1 MIKKIEK
8 IEHIDLLALSPYD
21 IDEMVMRFYHQKE
34 EIDIKKTYFY
44 LDFAG
49 SDAVKK
55 KIKQEEFEENRNDNE
70 YISTLNYE
78 NFEAKFNLQI
88 WREGFW
94 SFVSEHHIFSEFNQ
108 SLKEIITTSTDIQ
121 IKILFK
127 DLIQVLDFSN
137 NFLGRFQGNSVQ
149 RMVADELLKF
159 NEELYQELHKNYS
172 DILPEFFK
180 EKSKSIISKVGGNT
194 PYKSNIFRNQE
205 TENWFNEKLEE
216 LGVSNG
222 ERSFGAVIAA
232 IFRDNDCKKHI
243 LKGNLTQK
251 AYIEYLNDRFNK
263 TMNTSNLSNSD
274 NYANEIEKHIK
285 LYIESLSE

>member
-1 MIKKIEK
+1 MIEK

-21 IDEMVMRFYHQKE
+21 IDEMVMHFYHQKE

-49 SDAVKK
+49 SDVANKE
-55 KIKQEEFEENRNDNE
+55 ITQEEFEENRNDSQ
-70 YISTLNYE
+70 YISTLNYKD
-78 NFEAKFNLQI
+78 FEAKFNLQI
-88 WREGFW
+88 WCEEFW
-94 SFVSEHHIFSEFNQ
+94 SFVSEHYIFSKFNQ

-127 DLIQVLDFSN
+127 DLIQALDFSN
-137 NFLGRFQGNSVQ
+137 KFLEEFQGNSVQ

-159 NEELYQELHKNYS
+159 NEKLYQELHKNYS
-172 DILPEFFK
+172 DILPECFK
-180 EKSKSIISKVGGNT
+180 EKSKSVISKVGENT

-205 TENWFNEKLEE
+205 AENWFNEKLEE
-216 LGVSNG
+216 FGVSNG
-222 ERSFGAVIAA
+222 NRGFGAVIAA

-243 LKGNLTQK
+243 LKVNLTQK
-251 AYIEYLNDRFNK
+251 AYIEYLNERFNK
-263 TMNTSNLSNSD
+263 RMNSTNLSNSD